1 MNRTMAAQSPDC
13 ADGAWSGSLQGR
25 ARREAVLLSLISRA
39 RWKICCS
46 YFFDQSK
53 TISHDDASYMLYLC
67 ICGITNQHS
76 FSFWSFIEWQVLH
89 SVLPHLLSSPS
100 LGDCIYPPRYLAV
113 AQSAFVWVQSPSS
126 VNTLICSPVTRCH
139 FVTWSHCTQQQNG
152 KNVNE
157 ASPSSLNP
165 LWNAKMQI
173 QREEVHA
180 EF

>member
-25 ARREAVLLSLISRA
+25 ARREGGGAVVTHFQSSVKDLLTFLWSIQNYIPWRCILP
-39 RWKICCS
+39 
-46 YFFDQSK
+46 
-53 TISHDDASYMLYLC
+53 YMLCLC

-126 VNTLICSPVTRCH
+126 VNTLICRPVTRCH
-139 FVTWSHCTQQQNG
+139 YVTWSHCTRAW
-152 KNVNE
+152 NE
-157 ASPSSLNP
+157 GYP
-165 LWNAKMQI
+165 KI
-173 QREEVHA
+173 R
-180 EF
+180 